1 MEASRSAMDQAMR
14 ELYETGK
21 YSDLTI
27 DARENRITLKPKT
40 RGCPQEVEDLEEL
53 GHDDP
58 NAVKCMFEFIYL
70 HEYGVGPLKLDND
83 ATARR
88 DELCLHANVYA
99 LGEKYEIAA
108 MKETS
113 LRKFAD
119 KAESSWNSE
128 DFRNAVKIV
137 FTTTVK
143 QDSNLRDLVAR
154 ILSEHRRELAPDSAV
169 ETTVRQ
175 VDGLAYRLWKMAT
188 TGKGPTCNVCQSVF
202 VRRCQ
207 GCRKPGKGYDTIAHF
222 VSCKCEEERRY
233 CGKHHNQPEPPQDEI
248 WGFD

>member
-1 MEASRSAMDQAMR
+1 MEAIRSAMDQAMR

-21 YSDLTI
+21 YSDLTL

-40 RGCPQEVEDLEEL
+40 RGCPQEVEGLEQL

-58 NAVKCMFEFIYL
+58 SAVKCMLEFIYL
-70 HEYGVGPLKLDND
+70 HDYGVGPIELDID
-83 ATARR
+83 ATARG
-88 DELCLHANVYA
+88 DELSLHANVYA
-99 LGEKYEIAA
+99 LGEKYEIVA
-108 MKETS
+108 MKEAS
-113 LRKFAD
+113 FGKFAD

-137 FTTTVK
+137 FTTTAE
-143 QDSNLRDLVAR
+143 QDRDLRDLVTR

-175 VDGLAYRLWKMAT
+175 VNGLAYRLWKMAT

-202 VRRCQ
+202 VRRC
-207 GCRKPGKGYDTIAHF
+207 
-222 VSCKCEEERRY
+222 
-233 CGKHHNQPEPPQDEI
+233 
-248 WGFD
+248 W

>member
-27 DARENRITLKPKT
+27 DARENRIALKPKT
-40 RGCPQEVEDLEEL
+40 RGCPQEVEDLEEI

-58 NAVKCMFEFIYL
+58 NAVRCMFEFMYL
-70 HEYGVGPLKLDND
+70 HDYGVGPLKLDND

-88 DELCLHANVYA
+88 YELCLHANVYA

-108 MKETS
+108 MKEAS

-154 ILSEHRRELAPDSAV
+154 ILSEHRQNLLRIL
-169 ETTVRQ
+169 Q
-175 VDGLAYRLWKMAT
+175 
-188 TGKGPTCNVCQSVF
+188 
-202 VRRCQ
+202 
-207 GCRKPGKGYDTIAHF
+207 
-222 VSCKCEEERRY
+222 
-233 CGKHHNQPEPPQDEI
+233 
-248 WGFD
+248 